1 MTSTQIKRLEH
12 RSCPKTHLF
21 SSQAMTPT
29 PKGATVCTRRSL
41 VSVFLFYPL
50 RGHTVLTLPL
60 YEHTVVCLL
69 QAPENNAAVS
79 PCPFLW
85 PRVQDTGWR
94 VVGAFPLSFVAA
106 PTLVNTVTSCLC
118 FRALPA
124 LDSDE
129 VEHVSLPSC
138 FLP

>member
-1 MTSTQIKRLEH
+1 MCDQHPDQETGTSLVPQDLPVFLPGH
-12 RSCPKTHLF
+12 D
-21 SSQAMTPT
+21 PT
-29 PKGATVCTRRSL
+29 PPKVPLSVL
-41 VSVFLFYPL
+41 VDVSVFLFYPL
-50 RGHTVLTLPL
+50 RGHSVLALPL

-85 PRVQDTGWR
+85 PRVQDIGWR

-106 PTLVNTVTSCLC
+106 PTLVNTLTSCLC